1 MKITRILRN
10 IYMNTKRHYRRLL
23 LLLAML
29 FATTFGM
36 AQTVIVKDSITNEPI
51 QFVSVYFGN
60 DTGGYTD
67 EKGMIAIPNEA
78 AQIRLSQGVS
88 ANYLHEKFINERL
101 SIGAGIGYNRHEEYK
116 FSAIPVYLSSHY
128 FFLDKRFSP
137 FVNLRVGG
145 FALFNMKN
153 VGTNEK
159 YSLSKEK
166 QGFSLFM
173 SPSVGVK
180 MHITPSLGIM
190 ASISDEAY
198 LVKAFDVNK
207 NDYISRLIHN
217 MGINVGVCFQIKGW

>member
-1 MKITRILRN
+1 MRQLK
-10 IYMNTKRHYRRLL
+10 HYRRFL

-29 FATTFGM
+29 SAATSGM
-36 AQTVIVKDSITNEPI
+36 AQTSFDPEEGCLNVIDVTL
-51 QFVSVYFGN
+51 
-60 DTGGYTD
+60 
-67 EKGMIAIPNEA
+67 A
-78 AQIRLSQGVS
+78 QGVGEYGDKCIS
-88 ANYLHEKFINERL
+88 ANYLHEKFINERF
-101 SIGAGIGYNRHEEYK
+101 SIGPGIGYSHHNNYN
-116 FSAIPVYLSSHY
+116 FSAIPVFLSTHY

-137 FVNLRVGG
+137 FVNLRVGL
-145 FALFNMKN
+145 FALFNAKN
-153 VGTNEK
+153 VGSNEK

-180 MHITPSLGIM
+180 VHITPSLGIM

-207 NDYISRLIHN
+207 NDYKSRLIHS

>member
-1 MKITRILRN
+1 M
-10 IYMNTKRHYRRLL
+10 TKKAIIII
-23 LLLAML
+23 LLALVAM
-29 FATTFGM
+29 AGQAQSTF
-36 AQTVIVKDSITNEPI
+36 
-51 QFVSVYFGN
+51 
-60 DTGGYTD
+60 DTGDGCLNVIDVSY
-67 EKGMIAIPNEA
+67 
-78 AQIRLSQGVS
+78 AQGIGEYGDGGIS

-207 NDYISRLIHN
+207 NDYKSRLIHN